1 MADLKDK
8 LASVY
13 GRKFTTDKKRVDGN
27 TSVYYIWKGANDTYV
42 ALCHLTGMGVFSSS
56 EEVLIVYASK
66 AWEDKAIE
74 ARIAYEAEKE
84 AQKTPT
90 PFGNGN
96 NDGL

>member
-1 MADLKDK
+1 M
-8 LASVY
+8 
-13 GRKFTTDKKRVDGN
+13 
-27 TSVYYIWKGANDTYV
+27 
-42 ALCHLTGMGVFSSS
+42 TGMGVFSSS